1 MIVQPLAI
9 SEDKYHHSFGFNMK
23 GSLKEIYRENA
34 PYKPYLLSLL
44 VMGLA
49 YGLQKGVLDNYL
61 AEVVLMTEFDRG
73 VLEFFREL
81 PGLLLVGILALMYSF
96 SAERIFKI
104 GAVVM
109 IAGLVMLSVVPA
121 SRVLVTLS
129 ICMYSLGEHIQLG
142 MKNSLGIHYAKPGKS
157 GLSLGKQHSFHEM
170 GMLAGFLVIIV
181 LFRIIPGDPT
191 TFRIIFAVSA
201 ALVTAGFVSST
212 GMKAGSRTDSSRR
225 RFYFR
230 KKFTRYYI
238 LEVTYGARK
247 QVFFTFGP
255 YLLVLHYG
263 AGASVMSMLFAIS
276 AICAA
281 ILSPLV
287 GRLIDR
293 IGYKTVM
300 VADTLLLVIVCF
312 FYGFSEHFFPV
323 DVSFIICCAMYILDS
338 IISLASMASNVY
350 VQQLSDSPEETRAT
364 IATGVSVNHFVTI
377 FVALLGGWVWKATG
391 IEVLFT
397 ISAVIGLLNSAFAAT
412 IKTRRES

>member
-1 MIVQPLAI
+1 
-9 SEDKYHHSFGFNMK
+9 MK
-23 GSLKEIYRENA
+23 DSLKHIYREDA

-44 VMGLA
+44 VIGLA

-61 AEVVLMTEFDRG
+61 AEVVSMTEFDRG

-81 PGLLLVGILALMYSF
+81 PGLLLVGVLALMYSF

-121 SRVLVTLS
+121 SRALVTLS

-142 MKNSLGIHYAKPGKS
+142 MKNSLGIHYAKKGKS

-170 GMLAGFLVIIV
+170 GMLAGFIVIIV
-181 LFRIIPGDPT
+181 LFRIIPGDST
-191 TFRIIFAVSA
+191 TFRIMFGVSA
-201 ALVTAGFVSST
+201 ALVTVGLISST
-212 GMKAGSRTDSSRR
+212 RMNDSSRTDSSKR

-230 KKFTRYYI
+230 KKFTKYYI

-263 AGASVMSMLFAIS
+263 AGASVMSLLFAIS
-276 AICAA
+276 AVCAA

-287 GRLIDR
+287 GKLIDR

-300 VADTLLLVIVCF
+300 VSDTLLLVIVCF
-312 FYGFSEHFFPV
+312 FYGFSEYFFSV
-323 DVSFIICCAMYILDS
+323 EVSFIICCAMYVLDS

-350 VQQLSDSPEETRAT
+350 VQELSDGPEETRAT

-377 FVALLGGWVWKATG
+377 FVALLGGWVWRATG
-391 IEVLFT
+391 IQTLFT
-397 ISAVIGLLNSAFAAT
+397 ISAVIGLFNSAFAAT
-412 IKTRRES
+412 IKTKRQSSVPGKTLL

>member
-1 MIVQPLAI
+1 
-9 SEDKYHHSFGFNMK
+9 MK
-23 GSLKEIYRENA
+23 DQLKHIYREDA

-44 VMGLA
+44 VIGLA

-61 AEVVLMTEFDRG
+61 AEVVSMTEFDRG

-81 PGLLLVGILALMYSF
+81 PGLLLVGILAVMYSF

-109 IAGLVMLSVVPA
+109 IMGLVMLSVVPA
-121 SRVLVTLS
+121 SRALVTLS

-142 MKNSLGIHYAKPGKS
+142 MKNSLGIHYAKRGKS

-170 GMLAGFLVIIV
+170 GMLAGFIVIIV
-181 LFRIIPGDPT
+181 LFRIIPGDST
-191 TFRIIFAVSA
+191 TFRIMFGISA
-201 ALVTAGFVSST
+201 ALVTVGLISST
-212 GMKAGSRTDSSRR
+212 MMKDSSRTDSSRR

-230 KKFTRYYI
+230 KKFTKYYI

-276 AICAA
+276 AVCAA

-287 GRLIDR
+287 GKLIDR

-300 VADTLLLVIVCF
+300 VSDTLLLVIVCF
-312 FYGFSEHFFPV
+312 FYGFSEYFFSV
-323 DVSFIICCAMYILDS
+323 DVSFIICCAMYVLDS

-350 VQQLSDSPEETRAT
+350 VQELSDSPEETRAT

-377 FVALLGGWVWKATG
+377 FVALLGGWVWRATG
-391 IEVLFT
+391 IQTLFT
-397 ISAVIGLLNSAFAAT
+397 ISAVIGLFNSAFAAT
-412 IKTRRES
+412 IKTGRPDLPVK

>member
-1 MIVQPLAI
+1 
-9 SEDKYHHSFGFNMK
+9 MK
-23 GSLKEIYRENA
+23 DQLKHIYREDA

-44 VMGLA
+44 VIGLA

-61 AEVVLMTEFDRG
+61 AEVVSMTEFDRG

-81 PGLLLVGILALMYSF
+81 PGLLLVGVLAVMYSL

-109 IAGLVMLSVVPA
+109 IVGLVMLSAVPA
-121 SRVLVTLS
+121 SRALVTLS

-142 MKNSLGIHYAKPGKS
+142 MKNSLGIHYAKKGKS

-170 GMLAGFLVIIV
+170 GMLAGFIVIIV
-181 LFRIIPGDPT
+181 LFRIIPGDST
-191 TFRIIFAVSA
+191 TFRIMFGISA
-201 ALVTAGFVSST
+201 ALVTVGLISST
-212 GMKAGSRTDSSRR
+212 RMKDSSRTDSSRR

-230 KKFTRYYI
+230 KKFTKYYI

-276 AICAA
+276 AVCAA

-287 GRLIDR
+287 GKLIDR

-300 VADTLLLVIVCF
+300 VSDTLLLVIVCF
-312 FYGFSEHFFPV
+312 FYGFSEYFFSV
-323 DVSFIICCAMYILDS
+323 EVSFIICCAMYVLDS

-350 VQQLSDSPEETRAT
+350 VQELSDSPEETRAT

-377 FVALLGGWVWKATG
+377 FVALLGGWVWRATG
-391 IEVLFT
+391 IQTLFT
-397 ISAVIGLLNSAFAAT
+397 ISAVIGLFNSAFAAT
-412 IKTRRES
+412 IKTKRQGSTLSE

>member
-1 MIVQPLAI
+1 
-9 SEDKYHHSFGFNMK
+9 MK
-23 GSLKEIYRENA
+23 DQLKHIYREDA

-44 VMGLA
+44 VIGLA

-61 AEVVLMTEFDRG
+61 AEVVSMTEFDRG

-81 PGLLLVGILALMYSF
+81 PGLLLVGVLAVMYSF

-109 IAGLVMLSVVPA
+109 IMGLVMLSVVPA
-121 SRVLVTLS
+121 SRALVTLS

-142 MKNSLGIHYAKPGKS
+142 MKNSLGIHYAKRGKS

-170 GMLAGFLVIIV
+170 GMLAGFIVIIV
-181 LFRIIPGDPT
+181 LFRIIPGDST
-191 TFRIIFAVSA
+191 TFRIMFGISA
-201 ALVTAGFVSST
+201 ALVTVGLISST
-212 GMKAGSRTDSSRR
+212 MMKDSSRTDSSRR

-230 KKFTRYYI
+230 KKFTKYYT

-276 AICAA
+276 AVCAA

-287 GRLIDR
+287 GKLIDR

-300 VADTLLLVIVCF
+300 VSDTLLLVIVCF
-312 FYGFSEHFFPV
+312 FYGFSEYFFSV
-323 DVSFIICCAMYILDS
+323 DVSFIICCAMYVLDS

-350 VQQLSDSPEETRAT
+350 VQELSDSPEETRAT

-377 FVALLGGWVWKATG
+377 FVALLGGWVWRATG
-391 IEVLFT
+391 IQTLFT
-397 ISAVIGLLNSAFAAT
+397 ISAVIGLFNSAFAAT
-412 IKTRRES
+412 IKTGRPDLPVK